1 MTHGKCTFQSA
12 LLILIGLAATPAA
25 AQISIGY
32 PGPYGRG
39 AYDLTSSVRLQVTPT
54 TADVFVDG
62 YYAGKVDEFDGTFQR
77 LRVEPGEHEI
87 QLFLPGHRLH
97 SQKVYLQPGN
107 TFKVR
112 HTMERLA
119 PGEAEPLRPESLAA
133 PRPGAAPP
141 APHDRRASGSDAG
154 SVTLR
159 VQPGDAT
166 ILIDGQRWNAASDEP
181 LTVQLDAGPHTVE
194 VRKAGFRG
202 YITEVNVEPGRSLPL
217 NISLSP
223 E

>member
-1 MTHGKCTFQSA
+1 
-12 LLILIGLAATPAA
+12 
-25 AQISIGY
+25 
-32 PGPYGRG
+32 
-39 AYDLTSSVRLQVTPT
+39 
-54 TADVFVDG
+54 
-62 YYAGKVDEFDGTFQR
+62 
-77 LRVEPGEHEI
+77 
-87 QLFLPGHRLH
+87 
-97 SQKVYLQPGN
+97 
-107 TFKVR
+107 
-112 HTMERLA
+112 MERLA

-133 PRPGAAPP
+133 PRPRPGAAPP
-141 APHDRRASGSDAG
+141 APRDRRASGSDAG